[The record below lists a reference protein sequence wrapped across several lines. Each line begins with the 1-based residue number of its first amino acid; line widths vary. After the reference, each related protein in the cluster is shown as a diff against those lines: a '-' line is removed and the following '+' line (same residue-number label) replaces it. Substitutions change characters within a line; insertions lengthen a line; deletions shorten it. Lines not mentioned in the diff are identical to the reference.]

1 VSWAGLLGLIL
12 LHKRSRQLR
21 RRMAQRSL
29 LALFLALSLLQIT
42 ACSSSPSS
50 AQTQNPAT
58 PFGNQNLIIT
68 AADTAGGPS
77 HTLTIQLTVR

>member
-1 VSWAGLLGLIL
+1 
-12 LHKRSRQLR
+12 
-21 RRMAQRSL
+21 
-29 LALFLALSLLQIT
+29 LFLALSLLQIT